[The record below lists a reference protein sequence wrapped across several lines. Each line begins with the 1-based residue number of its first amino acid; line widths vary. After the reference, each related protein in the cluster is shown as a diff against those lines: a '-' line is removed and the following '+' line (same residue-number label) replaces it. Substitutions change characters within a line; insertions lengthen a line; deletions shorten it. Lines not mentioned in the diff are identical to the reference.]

1 MQRRWIAFWVIALLA
16 LALGFAGQRGGS
28 AGAAPR
34 TPREQRMPALAFNS
48 HKDVQDFLLVW
59 VEDRGSGP
67 NIYGKR
73 LFNNGLPQGGPDK
86 IGAQVI
92 RADDRRSDP
101 DGPRA
106 DPSLVYN
113 PQQEEYLLVFSEDT
127 GTVTGWDVFATRVN
141 PAGFAVSPP
150 RLIAGGE
157 GDQQHPDV
165 ELIPEASSDE
175 DRDYLVVFDDNT
187 RDVDEVRAVRLRS
200 NGIPK
205 ARPYVLVTSTTS
217 NASDPTTT
225 GDAVAW
231 VDDRG
236 GQTDIWSLR
245 LKSGKP
251 EGKPYRLSGDMFE
264 DDFAPR
270 YGGTGLVWNVYDPGS
285 GADIRG
291 AQIYANNTTRG
302 NSVGILVPSAD
313 QSWPDGGVGTDGDK
327 SKSVVVFSDNRS
339 GEYDLYAVR
348 TTNFRL
354 QGQEFPLVVDS
365 IAP

>member
-1 MQRRWIAFWVIALLA
+1 MMRNRWIAVWMVAMMALA
-16 LALGFAGQRGGS
+16 LAAGASRSQ
-28 AGAAPR
+28 AAPR
-34 TPREQRMPALAFNS
+34 PPREQRKPALAFNS
-48 HKDVQDFLLVW
+48 HPDVQDFLLVW
-59 VEDRGSGP
+59 VEDRGDGP

-86 IGAQVI
+86 LGAQVV
-92 RADDRRSDP
+92 REDSRRP
-101 DGPRA
+101 EPAGPRA

-127 GTVTGWDVFATRVN
+127 GEPNGWDVFATRVN
-141 PAGFAVSPP
+141 AAGFAVTAPK
-150 RLIAGGE
+150 LIAGGE

-165 ELIPEASSDE
+165 ELLAEDTETE
-175 DRDYLVVFDDNT
+175 DRDYLVVFDDNV

-205 ARPYVLVTSTTS
+205 AKPYTLVTNPTS
-217 NASDPTTT
+217 NASDPTTN
-225 GDAVAW
+225 GSAVAW
-231 VDDRG
+231 VDDRA
-236 GQTDIWSLR
+236 GQTDIWTLR
-245 LKSGKP
+245 LRSGKP
-251 EGKPYRLSGDMFE
+251 EGRPYRLAGDPFE

-270 YGGTGLVWNVYDPGS
+270 YGGTGLLWSVYDPGS

-302 NSVGILVPSAD
+302 PSVGILVPAAD

-327 SKSVVVFSDNRS
+327 SKSIVVFSDNRS

-354 QGQEFPLVVDS
+354 QGQEFPLMLDS
-365 IAP
+365 LIP